1 MRAFN
6 KNTKVDVVENKNRS
20 LISIENVT
28 KNYTSGIVAL
38 DCISF
43 AIYEGEFVSLVGP
56 SGAGKSTIIK
66 LLIREEIP
74 SHGQIFIANRNI
86 ATIKRYQMPYF
97 RRKIGVVFQDYK
109 LLDHKTVAENIV
121 FALEVSEASDE
132 EIKNRVPK
140 ILNLVGL
147 MDRADVFPNSLSGG
161 ERQRVSIARALVH
174 SPKILIADEPT
185 GNLDPVTSQDVINL
199 LRKINLSGTTVILAT
214 HNKEIVDQ
222 INQRVVK
229 LEKGKLIEDR
239 KTGGYG
245 R

>member
-1 MRAFN
+1 MRVFN
-6 KNTKVDVVENKNRS
+6 KNTKVDVEESKIRP
-20 LISIENVT
+20 LISVENVT
-28 KNYTSGIVAL
+28 KSYPGGIVAL
-38 DCISF
+38 DSISF
-43 AIYEGEFVSLVGP
+43 GICEGEFISLVGP
-56 SGAGKSTIIK
+56 SGAGKSTIVK
-66 LLIREEIP
+66 LLIKEEIP
-74 SHGQIFIANRNI
+74 SNGEIYVAGRSV
-86 ATIKRYQMPYF
+86 TGIKRYQIPYY

-121 FALEVSEASDE
+121 FALEVSEASDD
-132 EIKNRVPK
+132 EIHIRVPK

-161 ERQRVSIARALVH
+161 EKQRVSIARALVH

-185 GNLDPVTSQDVINL
+185 GNLDPNTAQGVINL
-199 LRKINLSGTTVILAT
+199 LRKINASGTTVILAT

-239 KTGGYG
+239 KSGGYG
-245 R
+245 K